1 MEQGS
6 IYNHQFLSSQVN
18 LDLPKDGFDELEDL
32 VKSLEIDISKQCN
45 NVNDLDFLTI
55 FENEGEDNTFQKNA
69 SNCQIK
75 SSKKFNEKKPFGRIL
90 DSKED
95 FTTSSKI
102 VSDNSSTHNTNSPCK
117 NQLNTSDNFLGP
129 PTTGTEHEVSKE
141 TSSLDY
147 VSSQFESSVLSEN
160 INEGPLVLIPLTLF
174 KEICS
179 THDSCLS
186 DHNYHQDLQHETSI
200 QTDNLAVK
208 KQGSIQ
214 KICQEVAVQKKVIRK
229 LNQQMS
235 TKARNKLSSGHITK
249 NARNLV
255 KKDFS
260 FSCRICGD
268 DAAKYSNYGGKSCFS
283 CRIFFKRAVE
293 HSQR

>member
-1 MEQGS
+1 MEQGNK
-6 IYNHQFLSSQVN
+6 YNHHSLASQEN
-18 LDLPKDGFDELEDL
+18 SNLPKDGFDELEDL

-55 FENEGEDNTFQKNA
+55 FENEGDNNTFQKNS

-75 SSKKFNEKKPFGRIL
+75 SSKNLNEQKTIGRII
-90 DSKED
+90 DPNED
-95 FTTSSKI
+95 FTTSLKI
-102 VSDNSSTHNTNSPCK
+102 VSDSSSTHNTNSPCQK
-117 NQLNTSDNFLGP
+117 QLNTSDNFLGP
-129 PTTGTEHEVSKE
+129 PTTGTEHEASKE

-147 VSSQFESSVLSEN
+147 VSSQFESSVFSES

-186 DHNYHQDLQHETSI
+186 DHNYYQDLQHETSI

-214 KICQEVAVQKKVIRK
+214 KICQEFAVQKKVIRK